1 MIERSGNRL
10 TVRAPMTI
18 ANARAL
24 VEQGGAL
31 ATAVSDADEL
41 LVDLGEVREADSAAL
56 AILFAWQREQ
66 QARGG
71 SLRVENAP
79 AGVLSLA
86 AMYGVADLIALNT
99 SAA

>member
-1 MIERSGNRL
+1 MIERAGNRL

-31 ATAVSDADEL
+31 AGAAGDVGEL
-41 LVDLGEVREADSAAL
+41 LIDLGQVSEADSAAL
-56 AILFAWQREQ
+56 AILFAWQRER

-79 AGVLSLA
+79 PGVVSLA
-86 AMYGVADLIALNT
+86 TMYGVADLIALNT